1 MKTFF
6 EGICNLLAEENTAIS
21 YQIKKELDEF
31 IFAKDLNFSRNK
43 IVSNVTPEV
52 NELLK
57 ISDHDLAKEIIDAE
71 KWLQWRKTTIPDSL
85 ITEEVSDLFY
95 VCPIIGLD
103 AFISSDKF
111 RLGLLYQ
118 KPNSYYPLHN
128 HNAVETYSVIGGG
141 LDWTD
146 GKEKRKLTVGDIIHH
161 PSLLPHAFKTE
172 QSGFL
177 GLWHWSG
184 DISPESYKVLE

>member
-6 EGICNLLAEENTAIS
+6 QEICNLLAEENTKVS
-21 YQIKKELDEF
+21 LEIKKELGEF
-31 IFAKDLNFSRNK
+31 ILNKDLNFFKYK
-43 IVSNVTPEV
+43 IVPNLSSEIS
-52 NELLK
+52 ELLK
-57 ISDHDLAKEIIDAE
+57 TSEHYLAKEIIEAE
-71 KWLQWRKTTIPDSL
+71 SWLKWRKTTIPASL
-85 ITEEVSDLFY
+85 ISEEVSSLFF
-95 VCPIIGLD
+95 VCPILGINTF
-103 AFISSDKF
+103 APSAKF

-128 HNAVETYSVIGGG
+128 HNAVESYVVIGGG

-146 GKEKRKLTVGDIIHH
+146 GKERRKLSVGDIIHH
-161 PSLLPHAFKTE
+161 PRSLPHAFKTN